1 MKLIKNTIYFIALSL
16 VACKPNYVLQ
26 SHNNEVIGV
35 EYIADSSILS
45 IIDPYQRKI
54 EDKMN
59 EGLSYTKNDL
69 IKGKP
74 QSTIGNFV
82 TDLCL
87 NYADAHLCIMN
98 YGGLR
103 TNITQGYITRGK
115 IYELMP
121 FENELVVLELEKK
134 EQDWRRAKAKD
145 SENMIYRF
153 NTIVD
158 KSHVYEC
165 MHILTQWSR
174 RHPKCDIEIVFSS
187 GGGSI
192 VDGFVLFDF
201 IQELKCRGHHVTT
214 GSLGMAASMAGIL
227 LQAGTT
233 RWIGHQA
240 WLMIHRAAF
249 GAVGKTFEIEDE
261 VSWIKRIEERILDI
275 FEKRS
280 NLTKTKIKRNAP

>member
-16 VACKPNYVLQ
+16 VACKPNYLLQ

-59 EGLSYTKNDL
+59 EVLSYTKNDL

-87 NYADAHLCIMN
+87 NYTDAHLCIMN

-103 TNITQGYITRGK
+103 TNITQGNITRGK

-121 FENELVVLELEKK
+121 FENELVVVKLNKDDYIKLVNYIVSRGGEPFSGINIVINRNREIINYSWPVNFDKGEKIRVLTSDYLANGGDDMSFLKEKK
-134 EQDWRRAKAKD
+134 QQKLGIKLRDAIINFCIKKD
-145 SENMIYRF
+145 
-153 NTIVD
+153 TINIELD
-158 KSHVYEC
+158 DRIK
-165 MHILTQWSR
+165 IL
-174 RHPKCDIEIVFSS
+174 KNE
-187 GGGSI
+187 
-192 VDGFVLFDF
+192 
-201 IQELKCRGHHVTT
+201 
-214 GSLGMAASMAGIL
+214 
-227 LQAGTT
+227 
-233 RWIGHQA
+233 
-240 WLMIHRAAF
+240 
-249 GAVGKTFEIEDE
+249 
-261 VSWIKRIEERILDI
+261 
-275 FEKRS
+275 
-280 NLTKTKIKRNAP
+280 